1 MNDFSSSGFDGGTVG
16 TPSEAPATLPDQ
28 QQTPPQSQDERMDL
42 GRSIVLGQ
50 LAKSE
55 DVSEY
60 AAEREDEAAVIDR
73 GEEIGQARQ
82 NRFFRRASKALN
94 DAVNEATGIQPNGQ
108 QPQYD
113 PAAYQEQADQTLDYM
128 RKQGAAAERINQ
140 YYGNDTERRQEVVNW
155 GAAMDPEHHVA
166 NWLIDNESRVAPQ
179 ILERLTASPEA
190 WRELAELPPQTRNRW
205 LSKFEGYVEAELKFG
220 KQQAQQQQAAQ
231 AVRRTTQA
239 PPIIPCTTGRRHP
252 AARRDGS
259 RLSRRGRNLVRQS
272 APAARTQREIKETD
286 MATITVVFTDN
297 SDRTATVTST
307 FATAQTVTSDSVGK
321 LIDVAKGWVQ
331 QSIPLLVFN

>member
-16 TPSEAPATLPDQ
+16 GPSEAPATLPDQ
-28 QQTPPQSQDERMDL
+28 QQSPPASLDERMDL
-42 GRSIVLGQ
+42 GRSVVLGQ

-60 AAEREDEAAVIDR
+60 AQERGDEAAVIDR

-94 DAVNEATGIQPNGQ
+94 DAVNEATGVQPNGQ
-108 QPQYD
+108 QPQYS

-128 RKQGAAAERINQ
+128 RKQGAAAERVNQ
-140 YYGNDTERRQEVVNW
+140 YYGNDMERRQEVVNW

-190 WRELAELPPQTRNRW
+190 WRELAELPATNNN
-205 LSKFEGYVEAELKFG
+205 SC
-220 KQQAQQQQAAQ
+220 AA
-231 AVRRTTQA
+231 
-239 PPIIPCTTGRRHP
+239 GRCQS
-252 AARRDGS
+252 AARCAGS
-259 RLSRRGRNLVRQS
+259 RKSWRGCFRVCRS
-272 APAARTQREIKETD
+272 APAARAKREIKETD
-286 MATITVVFTDN
+286 MATITIVFTDN
-297 SDRTATVTST
+297 SDGTATVTST